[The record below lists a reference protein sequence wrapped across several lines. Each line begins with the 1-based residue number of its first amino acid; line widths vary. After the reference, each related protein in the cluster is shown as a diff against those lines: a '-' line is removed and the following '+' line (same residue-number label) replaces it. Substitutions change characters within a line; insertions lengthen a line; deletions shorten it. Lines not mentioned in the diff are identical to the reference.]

1 MRCDRF
7 DQAMGQKSRFKA
19 QETNTFIKRN
29 AFPQIPGTT
38 IVDPKFIMTKRGTK
52 LLISGWW
59 GFLRKPSSTFL
70 LIVRRIVD

>member
-1 MRCDRF
+1 
-7 DQAMGQKSRFKA
+7 MGQKSRFKA

-59 GFLRKPSSTFL
+59 GFLRKPSSFFPPSFQA
-70 LIVRRIVD
+70 IVD